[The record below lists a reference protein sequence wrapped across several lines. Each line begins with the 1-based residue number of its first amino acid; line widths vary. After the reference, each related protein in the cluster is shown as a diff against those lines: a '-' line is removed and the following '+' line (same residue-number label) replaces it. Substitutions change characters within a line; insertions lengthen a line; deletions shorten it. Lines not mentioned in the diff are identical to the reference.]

1 MVIDALF
8 HYSMQCS
15 SSHIDLKLILEIAQV
30 AASGGWGTYCSAWSP
45 TTKAQRAAAT
55 NNGTSITIKNGK
67 QTRRYANG
75 NEKYVQQKKQNHLSV
90 RKKTRQMQ
98 ADVGESFTLNLP
110 KCGMIHKTSRGQRYA
125 FASYRAAAK

>member
-30 AASGGWGTYCSAWSP
+30 AAFGGWGTYWSAWSP

-55 NNGTSITIKNGK
+55 NINTNIDPNMNISSNTNINTNINN
-67 QTRRYANG
+67 QY
-75 NEKYVQQKKQNHLSV
+75 Y
-90 RKKTRQMQ
+90 
-98 ADVGESFTLNLP
+98 
-110 KCGMIHKTSRGQRYA
+110 Y
-125 FASYRAAAK
+125 